1 MKIKNL
7 LKEPLLHFFVLGLFL
22 FVLYAVVN
30 DDSGR
35 SAEEIVIDEARLS
48 NLVASF
54 EKTWQRPPTDDETQ
68 NLIDAWVREE
78 VFYREGIAIGFDQ
91 GDPIIRRR
99 VAQKMSFVADGVVPD
114 TPTDAELQEFLS
126 ANSSD
131 YRIPAIYSLQQVYI
145 DPQRHPQ
152 DLQEYSDDVH
162 AQLLAGTDSGSL
174 GDSTLLP
181 AVTSSAST
189 VDLRRAVGSDF
200 VKELEGL
207 ISGEWQGPV
216 RSGYGIHF
224 VKIDEFV
231 AAREPQLE
239 EVRAA
244 VSRDL
249 LSEKTVE
256 ISEAFYAALLER
268 YTVRIEVTESND

>member
-114 TPTDAELQEFLS
+114 TPTDAELQEF
-126 ANSSD
+126 
-131 YRIPAIYSLQQVYI
+131 
-145 DPQRHPQ
+145 
-152 DLQEYSDDVH
+152 
-162 AQLLAGTDSGSL
+162 
-174 GDSTLLP
+174 TLTENDRFL
-181 AVTSSAST
+181 
-189 VDLRRAVGSDF
+189 DHWHNIR
-200 VKELEGL
+200 L
-207 ISGEWQGPV
+207 ISRICSWTTFGAC
-216 RSGYGIHF
+216 HF
-224 VKIDEFV
+224 
-231 AAREPQLE
+231 
-239 EVRAA
+239 
-244 VSRDL
+244 
-249 LSEKTVE
+249 
-256 ISEAFYAALLER
+256 
-268 YTVRIEVTESND
+268 